1 MNNTRLRL
9 AFAGT
14 PAFAATVLRHLVE
27 YSRHTVVLVF
37 AQPDKPSGRG
47 KKLAVSPVKQLAM
60 DHNLRVLQ
68 PLTPSGIDPDN
79 ELATVDAFIV
89 VAYGLKLPGT
99 LLKRPLLG
107 CINIHASLL
116 PRWRGAAPIQRAI
129 QAGDRETG
137 ISIMQMDEGL
147 DTGPILAQV
156 QCPIAE
162 NETGAS
168 LEIKLAEL
176 GSKCLLRTLDQLQA
190 GAITPRLQEQHLATY
205 AGKITKA
212 EARLDWTRPAE
223 ELERTIRAFN
233 PAPVTH
239 TILNGLELRVWQST
253 VINNT
258 TGAVPGT
265 VIACSKAGID
275 ISTGRGVLRLLRVQ
289 AAGKRVMDIGE
300 FLNGRPDF
308 AKKSTAPDQQI

>member
-1 MNNTRLRL
+1 MNNSRLRL

-14 PAFAATVLRHLVE
+14 PAFAATVLRRLIEH
-27 YSRHTVVLVF
+27 SRHSVVLVF
-37 AQPDKPSGRG
+37 TQPDKPSGRG
-47 KKLAVSPVKQLAM
+47 KKLAASPVKQLAQ

-68 PLTPSGIDPDN
+68 PLNPAGIDPDH
-79 ELATVDAFIV
+79 ELSTVDAFIV
-89 VAYGLKLPGT
+89 VAYGLKLPGA
-99 LLKRPLLG
+99 LLHNPPLG

-129 QAGDRETG
+129 QAGDKETG

-147 DTGPILAQV
+147 DTGPVLAQV
-156 QCPIAE
+156 TCPIAE
-162 NETGAS
+162 DETGAS

-176 GSKCLLRTLDQLQA
+176 GSECLLKTLDQLQA
-190 GAITPRLQEQHLATY
+190 DQIKPRLQEQYLATY

-212 EARLDWTRPAE
+212 EARLDWTRPAK
-223 ELERTIRAFN
+223 ELERTVRAFI
-233 PAPVTH
+233 PAPVAH

-253 VINNT
+253 VINDIT
-258 TGAVPGT
+258 SAIPGT
-265 VIACSKAGID
+265 VIACSKSGID
-275 ISTGRGVLRLLRVQ
+275 VSTGKGVLRLLRVQ

-308 AKKSTAPDQQI
+308 AKKFTASEQRI